1 MRDVEVIGVGMTR
14 FGKYPERNMKSL
26 AAEAVSKALEDAG
39 LKKTDIEYAFVGNGL
54 QGLYDGQEGIRGQV
68 VLFSIGIGK
77 IPIVNVENACA
88 SSSTAFHCAWMA
100 VASGVCD
107 VALVLGMEKMYT
119 QDKARA
125 LSMFMADTDVE
136 FAKMIMESIR
146 RSEKSE
152 SGKKGKREKVSNRSI
167 FMDFYAMGARQ
178 HMEKYGTTQEQLAI
192 IASKNHI
199 NSSFN
204 PYAQYQTPYTVEEV
218 LNSPEVVYPFTR
230 LMCSPIGDGAAAAI
244 ICSEEYAKSKSI
256 RKPVRVLASSL
267 GSCRVDSRDESIGK
281 RVARKAYEM
290 AGVEPENIDVAEVH
304 DATAFGEL
312 RATEELGFCDEGEGG
327 KLAERGATK
336 LNGEIPVN
344 PSGGLE
350 SRGHPIGATG
360 VAQIT
365 EIVWQLRGQA
375 GKRQVNDA
383 RIGLTHNGG
392 GMLGSEEAA
401 LCIHI
406 FESDF

>member
-14 FGKYPERNMKSL
+14 FGKYPDRNMKSL

-39 LKKTDIEYAFVGNGL
+39 LKKTDIEYAVVGNGL

-68 VLFSIGIGK
+68 VLFNMGIGK
-77 IPIVNVENACA
+77 IPVVNVENACA

-100 VASGVCD
+100 VASGICD

-119 QDKARA
+119 PDKARA
-125 LSMFMADTDVE
+125 LSMFIADTDVE

>member
-1 MRDVEVIGVGMTR
+1 MRDVDVIGVGMTR
-14 FGKYPERNMKSL
+14 FGKYLDRNMKSL
-26 AAEAVSKALEDAG
+26 AAEAVSKALEDAD

-68 VLFSIGIGK
+68 VLFNMGIGK

-119 QDKARA
+119 PDKARA

-152 SGKKGKREKVSNRSI
+152 NKKSKREKVSNRSI
-167 FMDFYAMGARQ
+167 FMDFYAIGARQ
-178 HMEKYGTTQEQLAI
+178 HMEKYGTTQRQLAI

-244 ICSEEYAKSKSI
+244 ICSEEYARRKGI
-256 RKPVRVLASSL
+256 RKPVRVLASAL
-267 GSCRVDSRDESIGK
+267 GSCRVDSRDESIGR

-290 AGVEPENIDVAEVH
+290 AGVEPEDVDVAEVH

-360 VAQIT
+360 VAQIV

-375 GKRQVNDA
+375 GKRQVKDA

-392 GMLGSEEAA
+392 GILGSEEAA